1 MQSTSLTI
9 EWHNWGLCS
18 SDDIVLERT
27 TISRASSTIHVKHF
41 NGRQD
46 LIHDELVRVNADEIY
61 DLFVLIDQVMMDT
74 EAWIPDYSVDV
85 CDGFM
90 WNMYVRQGRSTPIK
104 IHGTV
109 EPPPFGP
116 DIEKSIRKMLQR
128 AGAAID
134 PELFCACR

>member
-27 TISRASSTIHVKHF
+27 TISRAASTIHVKHF

-46 LIHDELVRVNADEIY
+46 LINDELVRVNADEIY
-61 DLFVLIDQVMMDT
+61 DLFVLIDQVMDT

-116 DIEKSIRKMLQR
+116 DIEKRIRKMLQHTD
-128 AGAAID
+128 AAID

>member
-9 EWHNWGLCS
+9 VWHSCGLCS
-18 SDDIVLERT
+18 ADDMVMEKT
-27 TISRASSTIHVKHF
+27 TISRATNTIRIKQF
-41 NGRQD
+41 NGYRE
-46 LIHDELVRVNADEIY
+46 LLRDELVKVNANELHE
-61 DLFVLIDQVMMDT
+61 LFVLIDQIMDDGT
-74 EAWIPDYSVDV
+74 WLPDYSVEV

-90 WNMYVRQGRSTPIK
+90 WYMYVRQGRSMPVK

-116 DIEKSIRKMLQR
+116 DIEKRIRKMLQH

-134 PELFCACR
+134 PELFYAYR

>member
-18 SDDIVLERT
+18 SDDMVLERT
-27 TISRASSTIHVKHF
+27 TISRAASTIHVKHF

-61 DLFVLIDQVMMDT
+61 DLFVLIDQVLDT

-90 WNMYVRQGRSTPIK
+90 WNINVRQGRSTPIR

-116 DIEKSIRKMLQR
+116 DIEKRIRKMLQH

>member
-1 MQSTSLTI
+1 MLSTSLTI

-18 SDDIVLERT
+18 SDDMVLERT
-27 TISRASSTIHVKHF
+27 TISRAASTIHVKHF

-61 DLFVLIDQVMMDT
+61 DLFVLIDQVLDT

-90 WNMYVRQGRSTPIK
+90 WNINVRQGRSTPIR

-116 DIEKSIRKMLQR
+116 DIEKRIRKMLQH